1 MGPSTRYG
9 RDAGQEPR
17 GALRG
22 ALGARRGGAGAAAA
36 VSGASEPGRDGGGG
50 AGWGCR
56 GVAGP

>member
-22 ALGARRGGAGAAAA
+22 ALGARRGGAGAA